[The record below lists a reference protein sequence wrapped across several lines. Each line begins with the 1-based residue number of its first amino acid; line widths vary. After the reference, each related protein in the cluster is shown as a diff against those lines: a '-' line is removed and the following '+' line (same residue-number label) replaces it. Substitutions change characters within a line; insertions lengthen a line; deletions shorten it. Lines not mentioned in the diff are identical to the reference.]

1 MKKSI
6 LPILTLSFA
15 LFTSTSAKAASS
27 LLSDS
32 IVVYRVGTGA
42 NSLVNTGNS
51 AFLDEYSRTGT
62 LIQSIDLG
70 IISSGTASSEGFINR
85 SGDGRYIIATGY
97 ASTGATSIAGST
109 GAANARVIARID
121 ASGNVDSTT
130 RLSNYASGNNPRSA
144 WSADGSSFYGVGG
157 TGGIV
162 YATLGA
168 TTGTAVTTGLLSN
181 IKEQNC
187 EFRQLSITDFEPLNA
202 VIKDCETIFHLGA
215 RGSVPRSI
223 KNPVATH
230 EVNATGTLN
239 VLEIARESGAHVIF
253 SSSSSVY
260 GRNMQLPKDE
270 SMWLGPMTPYA
281 ASKLAAEGYVQAY
294 AAAYKVPTTLLRF
307 FNVFGPRQRPD
318 HEYAA
323 VLPKWIWLAMHGEPI
338 DVYGDGTASRDF
350 TYVDTV
356 LDIAVNAMKEKVVT
370 EGAMNL
376 AYGNRIFL
384 NDAIEMLKKHFPDL
398 QVNYK
403 LKRLG
408 DVKESQNDPEL
419 LKKLFPKIQ
428 PKEFETALSE
438 TIEWLKEFGQSVAN
452 GPATTD

>member
-1 MKKSI
+1 MGKIAVTGGAGFIGSN
-6 LPILTLSFA
+6 LTG
-15 LFTSTSAKAASS
+15 
-27 LLSDS
+27 
-32 IVVYRVGTGA
+32 R
-42 NSLVNTGNS
+42 
-51 AFLDEYSRTGT
+51 
-62 LIQSIDLG
+62 LI
-70 IISSGTASSEGFINR
+70 SEGHAVVVI
-85 SGDGRYIIATGY
+85 DDL
-97 ASTGATSIAGST
+97 STGLIS
-109 GAANARVIARID
+109 
-121 ASGNVDSTT
+121 NVDQEKST
-130 RLSNYASGNNPRSA
+130 
-144 WSADGSSFYGVGG
+144 FHQV
-157 TGGIV
+157 
-162 YATLGA
+162 
-168 TTGTAVTTGLLSN
+168 
-181 IKEQNC
+181 
-187 EFRQLSITDFEPLNA
+187 SITDRQALHTA
-202 VIKDCETIFHLGA
+202 LKDCQTIFHLAA

-230 EVNATGTLN
+230 DVNATGTLN
-239 VLEIARESGAHVIF
+239 VLEAARETGAHVIF

-294 AAAYKVPTTLLRF
+294 ASAYKVPTTLLRF

-323 VLPKWIWLAMHGEPI
+323 VLPKWIWLAMQGQPI

-356 LDIAVNAMKEKVVT
+356 LDIAMTAMKEKIVT

-384 NDAIEMLKKHFPDL
+384 NDTIEMLRKHFPDL

-403 LKRLG
+403 SERLG
-408 DVKESQNDPEL
+408 DVKESQNAPEL
-419 LKKLFPKIQ
+419 LKKLFPKVQ
-428 PKEFETALSE
+428 PKEFELALSE
-438 TIEWLKEFGQSVAN
+438 TVGWLKEFGQSVAN

>member
-1 MKKSI
+1 MIEACVIRFDETDVICHRITDMAKVGVTGGAGFIGSN
-6 LPILTLSFA
+6 LT
-15 LFTSTSAKAASS
+15 
-27 LLSDS
+27 
-32 IVVYRVGTGA
+32 R
-42 NSLVNTGNS
+42 
-51 AFLDEYSRTGT
+51 R
-62 LIQSIDLG
+62 LI
-70 IISSGTASSEGFINR
+70 SEGHEVVVF
-85 SGDGRYIIATGY
+85 DDL
-97 ASTGATSIAGST
+97 STGLIS
-109 GAANARVIARID
+109 
-121 ASGNVDSTT
+121 NVDQSKCVFH
-130 RLSNYASGNNPRSA
+130 NA
-144 WSADGSSFYGVGG
+144 
-157 TGGIV
+157 
-162 YATLGA
+162 
-168 TTGTAVTTGLLSN
+168 
-181 IKEQNC
+181 
-187 EFRQLSITDFEPLNA
+187 SITEPLA
-202 VIKDCETIFHLGA
+202 LQAALKDCQTIFHLAA

-230 EVNATGTLN
+230 AVNATGTLN
-239 VLEIARESGAHVIF
+239 VLEVARSSGAHVIF

-294 AAAYKVPTTLLRF
+294 AAAYGVPTTLLRF
-307 FNVFGPRQRPD
+307 FNVFGPSQRPD

-323 VLPKWIWLAMHGEPI
+323 VLPKWIWLAMQGQPI

-356 LDIAVNAMKEKVVT
+356 LDIALTAMKEKVVT

-384 NDAIEMLKKHFPDL
+384 NEPIEMLKKHFPDL
-398 QVNYK
+398 QVNFK
-403 LKRLG
+403 SERLG

>member
-1 MKKSI
+1 MAKVAVTGGAGFIGSN
-6 LPILTLSFA
+6 LT
-15 LFTSTSAKAASS
+15 
-27 LLSDS
+27 
-32 IVVYRVGTGA
+32 R
-42 NSLVNTGNS
+42 
-51 AFLDEYSRTGT
+51 R
-62 LIQSIDLG
+62 LI
-70 IISSGTASSEGFINR
+70 SEGHDVVVI
-85 SGDGRYIIATGY
+85 DDL
-97 ASTGATSIAGST
+97 STGLIS
-109 GAANARVIARID
+109 
-121 ASGNVDSTT
+121 NVDQEKST
-130 RLSNYASGNNPRSA
+130 
-144 WSADGSSFYGVGG
+144 
-157 TGGIV
+157 
-162 YATLGA
+162 
-168 TTGTAVTTGLLSN
+168 
-181 IKEQNC
+181 
-187 EFRQLSITDFEPLNA
+187 FRQISITDSQALHTA
-202 VIKDCETIFHLGA
+202 LKDCKTIFHLAA

-230 EVNATGTLN
+230 NVNATGTLN
-239 VLEIARESGAHVIF
+239 VLEAARDSGAHVIF

-294 AAAYKVPTTLLRF
+294 TSAYKVPTTLLRF

-323 VLPKWIWLAMHGEPI
+323 VLPKWIWLAMQGQPI

-356 LDIAVNAMKEKVVT
+356 LDIAMTAMQEKVIT

-384 NDAIEMLKKHFPDL
+384 NDTIEMLKKHFPDL

-403 LKRLG
+403 PERLG
-408 DVKESQNDPEL
+408 DVKESQNAPEL
-419 LKKLFPKIQ
+419 LKKLFPKVQ
-428 PKEFETALSE
+428 PKEFEKALSE
-438 TIEWLKEFGQSVAN
+438 TVDWLKEFGQSVAN

>member
-1 MKKSI
+1 MAKVAVTGGAGFIGSN
-6 LPILTLSFA
+6 LTH
-15 LFTSTSAKAASS
+15 
-27 LLSDS
+27 
-32 IVVYRVGTGA
+32 R
-42 NSLVNTGNS
+42 
-51 AFLDEYSRTGT
+51 
-62 LIQSIDLG
+62 LI
-70 IISSGTASSEGFINR
+70 SEGHEVVVI
-85 SGDGRYIIATGY
+85 DDL
-97 ASTGATSIAGST
+97 STGLIS
-109 GAANARVIARID
+109 
-121 ASGNVDSTT
+121 NVDQEKST
-130 RLSNYASGNNPRSA
+130 
-144 WSADGSSFYGVGG
+144 FHQV
-157 TGGIV
+157 
-162 YATLGA
+162 
-168 TTGTAVTTGLLSN
+168 
-181 IKEQNC
+181 
-187 EFRQLSITDFEPLNA
+187 SITDRQALHTA
-202 VIKDCETIFHLGA
+202 LKDCQTIFHLAA

-230 EVNATGTLN
+230 DVNATGTLN
-239 VLEIARESGAHVIF
+239 VLEAARESGAHVIF

-294 AAAYKVPTTLLRF
+294 ASAYKVPTTLLRF

-323 VLPKWIWLAMHGEPI
+323 VLPKWIWLAMQGQPI

-356 LDIAVNAMKEKVVT
+356 LDIAMTAMQEKVIT

-384 NDAIEMLKKHFPDL
+384 NHTIEMLKKHFPDL

-403 LKRLG
+403 PERLG
-408 DVKESQNDPEL
+408 DVKESQNAPEL
-419 LKKLFPKIQ
+419 LKKLFPKVQ

-438 TIEWLKEFGQSVAN
+438 TVDWLKEFGQSVAN